1 VYYAEPLDNPVHFTR
16 MSIQTIIPT
25 TVNDGRAN
33 FAADPYN
40 GRVTTYES
48 IVASGAR
55 DISAAVIPG
64 NGPGQYHTMFSHQ
77 SSIGFQRQI
86 GETMSAQVDYAWT
99 GGRREVSQTGTRN
112 ANLTYNPATGA
123 NYPFTD
129 LSHLPYPDF
138 GLVAAFYAEGW
149 SDLHSLQTAFTK
161 RFSDRWQASATYTLS
176 GLWDALPAPHV
187 PFNVAPDIGG
197 EYTLATTDQRHRAVF
212 NGIWQLPYGFQLSG
226 LYFFGSGQR
235 FATTYGGDLR
245 NQGTA
250 GSGRL
255 RPDGTIVPRNNFVGL
270 PIQRLDV
277 RVQKRFPI
285 RGRVGVDTIIEVF
298 NLFNHAN
305 YGSFVTTEALGAAYG
320 RPTQNSNL
328 VYQPRMMQLAF
339 RFTF

>member
-197 EYTLATTDQRHRAVF
+197 E
-212 NGIWQLPYGFQLSG
+212 
-226 LYFFGSGQR
+226 
-235 FATTYGGDLR
+235 
-245 NQGTA
+245 
-250 GSGRL
+250 
-255 RPDGTIVPRNNFVGL
+255 
-270 PIQRLDV
+270 
-277 RVQKRFPI
+277 
-285 RGRVGVDTIIEVF
+285 
-298 NLFNHAN
+298 
-305 YGSFVTTEALGAAYG
+305 
-320 RPTQNSNL
+320 
-328 VYQPRMMQLAF
+328 
-339 RFTF
+339 